1 MDLSGTWAFEL
12 DPEDRGQ
19 AEGWHTRFLVHAIQL
34 PGCLQAQG
42 YGNDISVDTPWT
54 GDIHYQAWFTE
65 ARYERYRQ
73 NGKIKVPFW
82 LQPDKHYI
90 GAAWYQREVVI
101 PETWAGQRVTLT
113 LERPHWETQVWLND
127 RKLGAR
133 DSLSTPHVYDLGCD
147 VAPGLHRLTI
157 RVDNRLIVNVGP
169 NAHAVSDHT
178 QTNWNGIVGRVELA
192 ADSPVWI
199 DDVQVY
205 PDVVNRAAR
214 VKITISNASGQPA
227 LGRLQLRARLP
238 GHGELPMPQPV
249 DVAIVAEG
257 ASVEVY
263 YRLGPESR
271 LWDEFDPAVYVL
283 EAELTATAGP
293 RVYAHHHTTQFGLRD
308 VGVDGTQLTINGG
321 KIFLR
326 GTLECCVFPLTGYP
340 PTEVEPWKRIIRVCQ
355 AHGLN
360 HIRFHSW
367 CPPKGAFVAAD
378 ELGFYYQVEC
388 PAWAN
393 QGASLGEGDPLD
405 DWLYGEGRRITREYG
420 NHPSFVLMANGNEPA
435 GKIEAYLTTW
445 VNYWK
450 REDPRRLHTTAAGWP
465 IVPESD
471 YHSSPEPRS
480 HLWGDGLSA
489 RLNAYPPETWTDYR
503 DFVGKIAGPVI
514 SHEIGEFCAYPN
526 FSEMP
531 KYTGHLKPR
540 NMEIFCESLRHH
552 HMADQGQAFLMASGR
567 LQVAC
572 YKEDI
577 ESALRTPGFAGFQ
590 LLGLHDFP
598 GQGTALVGV
607 LDAFWDTKGYI
618 CPDEFRRFCNSTVV
632 LARLARRYWRISETL
647 SATVEIAHFGREP
660 LEHVSAAWSLVDNNG
675 NHVASGSLPP
685 ATVAIGNGQRL
696 GTISVPLA
704 GLRPGRHYRLVVGL
718 PGMAFENDWD
728 VWVFADCL
736 DTTGPEDVLI
746 TETLDGFALR
756 RLGSGGKVLFMP
768 RADTVNTSC
777 QLGFSSVFWN
787 TAWTQDQPPHT
798 LGLLCDPD
806 HPVFSAFP
814 TEYHSNWQWWELV
827 HGAAAMP
834 LDHLPPTMRPLVQPI
849 DTWFENRRLGLLFEA
864 RVNGGN
870 LMVCSMNLRTGLDSR
885 LVARQMRYSL
895 LHYMSSDAFQPQVK
909 VELGAVQAL
918 VHRA

>member
-12 DPEDRGQ
+12 DPEDRGL
-19 AEGWHTRFLVHAIQL
+19 AEGWHTRTLTHAIQL

-42 YGNDISVDTPWT
+42 YGYDISVDTPWT

-73 NGKIKVPFW
+73 NGNVKVPFW

-90 GAAWYQREVVI
+90 GAAWYHREVVI
-101 PETWAGQRVTLT
+101 PETWAGQRVTLIF
-113 LERPHWETQVWLND
+113 ERPHWETQVWLNH
-127 RKLGAR
+127 RKLGTA
-133 DSLSTPHVYDLGCD
+133 DSLSTPHVYDLGTD
-147 VAPGLHRLTI
+147 LVPGSHRLTI

-169 NAHAVSDHT
+169 NAHSVSDHT
-178 QTNWNGIVGRVELA
+178 QTNWNGIVGKIELA
-192 ADSPVWI
+192 ARSPVWI

-205 PDVVNRAAR
+205 PEVANRAAR
-214 VKITISNASGQPA
+214 VRISLGNVSGHSA
-227 LGRLQLRARLP
+227 RGRLQLRARLP
-238 GHGELPMPQPV
+238 GHGELSVPEPV
-249 DVAIVAEG
+249 DVEFGAEG
-257 ASVEVY
+257 TTVEVY
-263 YRLGPESR
+263 YRLGSKAR
-271 LWDEFDPAVYVL
+271 LWDEFDPAIYVL
-283 EAELTATAGP
+283 ETELVVTASA
-293 RVYAHHHTTQFGLRD
+293 RAYADHHMTQFGLRE
-308 VGVDGTQLTINGG
+308 VGVDGTQLTINGR

-340 PTEVEPWKRIIRVCQ
+340 PTAVEPWKRIIRICQ

-367 CPPKGAFVAAD
+367 CPPRAAFVAAD

-393 QGASLGEGDPLD
+393 QGASLGQGDPLD
-405 DWLYGEGRRITREYG
+405 EWLYEEGRRITQEYG
-420 NHPSFVLMANGNEPA
+420 NHPSFMLMAYGNEP
-435 GKIEAYLTTW
+435 GGRIEEYLTAW
-445 VNYWK
+445 VTYWK
-450 REDPRRLHTTAAGWP
+450 RKDPRRLHTTAAGWP

-480 HLWGDGLSA
+480 HQWGDGLSA

-503 DFVGKIAGPVI
+503 DFVQKLDAPVI
-514 SHEIGEFCAYPN
+514 SHEIGQFCAYPN
-526 FSEMP
+526 FAEMP

-540 NMEIFCESLRHH
+540 NVEIFCESLSQHH
-552 HMADQGQAFLMASGR
+552 LGDQAQAFLMASGR

-590 LLGLHDFP
+590 LLDLHDFP

-607 LDAFWDTKGYI
+607 LDAFWDNKGYT
-618 CPDEFRRFCNSTVV
+618 CPDEFRRFCNSTVL
-632 LARLARRYWRISETL
+632 LARLARRYWRTSETL
-647 SATVEIAHFGREP
+647 SAVIEIAHFGREP
-660 LEHVSAAWSLVDNNG
+660 LGHVSTAWSLVDDTG
-675 NHVASGSLPP
+675 TSVAGGSLPP
-685 ATVAIGNGQRL
+685 ASVVIGNGQRL
-696 GTISVPLA
+696 GTITVPLA
-704 GLRPGRHYRLVVGL
+704 GLRPGRRYRLVVGL
-718 PGMAFENDWD
+718 PGTAFENDWD

-736 DTTGPEDVLI
+736 DTTAPDDVLI

-756 RLGSGGKVLFMP
+756 QLGSGGKVLFMP
-768 RADTVNTSC
+768 RAETVNTTC

-798 LGLLCDPD
+798 LGLLCDPE
-806 HPVFSAFP
+806 HPAFSAFP

-834 LDHLPPTMRPLVQPI
+834 LDHLPPALRPLVQPI

-864 RVNGGN
+864 RVNSGK

-885 LVARQMRYSL
+885 LVARQMRHSL
-895 LHYMSSDAFQPQVK
+895 LRYMSLDAFQPQVE
-909 VELGAVQAL
+909 VDLQIIQAL
-918 VHRA
+918 IRRP